1 MRRLLYFSFVC
12 GLLTVPLLASPTSYA
27 AIDSNAKGGFQT
39 GLEQTKDP
47 LDTKQKCLDAGGKT
61 FNAANQ
67 CLDDK
72 GKPFTDVS
80 VATSIQN
87 AINILLYF
95 AGIIAVI
102 YVVIG
107 GFRYVVSNGDS
118 GAITKAKNTVIYALI
133 GLAVAVM
140 AYAIVNFVL
149 DNIIV
154 QP

>member
-1 MRRLLYFSFVC
+1 MRRLLYFSFIC
-12 GLLTVPLLASPTSYA
+12 GLLLSPILAGPTSYA
-27 AIDSNAKGGFQT
+27 AIDSNAKSGFNKGLNQT
-39 GLEQTKDP
+39 NN

-61 FNAANQ
+61 FNAAKQ
-67 CLDDK
+67 CLDDN
-72 GKPFTDVS
+72 GNPFTGDS
-80 VATSIQN
+80 VATSIKKV
-87 AINILLYF
+87 INILLYI

-102 YVVIG
+102 YVVIA
-107 GFRYVVSNGDS
+107 GFRYVTSNGDS

-149 DNIIV
+149 DNIV

>member
-1 MRRLLYFSFVC
+1 MMRRLLCFSFIC
-12 GLLTVPLLASPTSYA
+12 GLLLSPILASSTGYA
-27 AIDSNAKGGFQT
+27 LDSKAEGGFKT
-39 GLEQTKDP
+39 GLNQTNN
-47 LDTKQKCLDAGGKT
+47 LDTKKKCKDAGGK
-61 FNAANQ
+61 FSASSQ
-67 CLDDK
+67 CLDDN
-72 GKPFTDVS
+72 GNPFTGDS
-80 VATSIQN
+80 VATSIKKV
-87 AINILLYF
+87 INILLYI

-107 GFRYVVSNGDS
+107 GFRYVLSNGDS

-149 DNIIV
+149 DNIV